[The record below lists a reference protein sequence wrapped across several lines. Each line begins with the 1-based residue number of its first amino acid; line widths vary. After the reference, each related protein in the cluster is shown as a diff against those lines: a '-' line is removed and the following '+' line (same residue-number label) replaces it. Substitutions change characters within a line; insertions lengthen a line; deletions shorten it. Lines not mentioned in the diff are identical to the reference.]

1 MHTTVKAFLFIIVVV
16 GLFFTGRA
24 QEKDSTVYK
33 DSILVP
39 VLTSD
44 STLASDSLKI
54 KAVNQDSLNTQDSL
68 ALMRKK
74 FDQFKYGDVISIAN
88 KLLLK
93 KAPLSREAILNIYRL
108 KGISHYSLSE
118 DDAAKKSFIEI
129 LRTDTSYT
137 LDSNKV
143 SPKIISFFKQVKAN
157 YIQQQKDI
165 EARTVVR
172 IDTVFIPKV
181 EYDMEH
187 EHRLKNAIARS
198 LIIPGFGQL
207 YLDVNFKSVLL
218 TTLGTASLAA
228 SIYYFIQTEKKEKAY
243 LIETDPKMIESSY
256 AEYNDA
262 YRYRNISLISFGVVW
277 LYSQLDL
284 LFFSDNNSEHNMINS
299 SSLNYNE
306 IRGLTLNLKYSF

>member
-1 MHTTVKAFLFIIVVV
+1 MHTTVKAFLFFIVVV

-24 QEKDSTVYK
+24 QENDSSAYK

-44 STLASDSLKI
+44 STLVSDTLKI
-54 KAVNQDSLNTQDSL
+54 KAVNQDSLNALDSL
-68 ALMRKK
+68 AIMKKK

-93 KAPLSREAILNIYRL
+93 KIPLTREEILNIYRL

-129 LRTDTSYT
+129 LRIDTSYT

-165 EARTVVR
+165 ESRTVVR
-172 IDTVFIPKV
+172 IDTVFVPKL
-181 EYDMEH
+181 EYDVQH
-187 EHRLKNAIARS
+187 EDRLKNAIARS
-198 LIIPGFGQL
+198 LIIPGLGQL

-218 TTLGTASLAA
+218 TALGSASLVA

-243 LIETDPKMIESSY
+243 LIETDPKLVESSY
-256 AEYNDA
+256 SEYNDA
-262 YRYRNISLISFGVVW
+262 YRYRNFSLVSFGVVW

-284 LFFSDNNSEHNMINS
+284 LFFSDNDSGHNIINS